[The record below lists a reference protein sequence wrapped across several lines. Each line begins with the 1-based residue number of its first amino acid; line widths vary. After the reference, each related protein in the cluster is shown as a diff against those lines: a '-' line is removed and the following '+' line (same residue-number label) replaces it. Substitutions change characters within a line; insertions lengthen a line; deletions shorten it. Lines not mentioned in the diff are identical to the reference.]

1 MPNPTN
7 GEARTNPRI
16 FAILAQSLLNM
27 LIHYTEDRG
36 SDRIPDDAEL
46 RELHQSPVLPG
57 IFRLTVRSAKWECP
71 VAPDGSLAP
80 LDFRFQGKKVYTL
93 GAKGSEGDRRNA
105 REVQGRE

>member
-1 MPNPTN
+1 MPNTN
-7 GEARTNPRI
+7 GEALPNSRI
-16 FAILAQSLLNM
+16 FAILAPSLLNM

-57 IFRLTVRSAKWECP
+57 VFRLTVRSSKWECP
-71 VAPDGSLAP
+71 MSPDGSLAP

-93 GAKGSEGDRRNA
+93 GAKGSEGDRRSA
-105 REVQGRE
+105 REAPGRK